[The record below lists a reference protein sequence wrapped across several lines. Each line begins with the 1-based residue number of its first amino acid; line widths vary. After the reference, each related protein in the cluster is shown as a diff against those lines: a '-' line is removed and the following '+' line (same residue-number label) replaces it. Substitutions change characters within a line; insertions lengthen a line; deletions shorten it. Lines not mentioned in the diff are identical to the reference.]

1 MFWFLGSVAFLLGLS
16 IGSFINA
23 WSFRLGTKRS
33 ILEPSSCRSC
43 GRRLSWFELVPLL
56 SFFLLRGRC
65 RTCKVRLSPQ
75 YPLVELAGGI
85 LFVLIFYKLGDYS
98 LLHPPLRRVAVEAT
112 TNFVFWSTL
121 LAIAVYDR
129 RTTIIPDSAALLAGI
144 VGFFSPLMMGGTFLS
159 WEHLLAGPLLAAP
172 LAAFWLFSRG
182 RWMGLGDAK
191 LMLGI
196 GWFLGLSI
204 GFTGLLFAFW
214 IGAAAG
220 VALIAIGKMSSVP
233 RYSFKSELPFGP
245 SLALG
250 AFLAW
255 FFQFDIMSLWY

>member
-1 MFWFLGSVAFLLGLS
+1 M
-16 IGSFINA
+16 
-23 WSFRLGTKRS
+23 
-33 ILEPSSCRSC
+33 
-43 GRRLSWFELVPLL
+43 
-56 SFFLLRGRC
+56 
-65 RTCKVRLSPQ
+65 
-75 YPLVELAGGI
+75 
-85 LFVLIFYKLGDYS
+85 FVLIFLKFPVSDFSS
-98 LLHPPLRRVAVEAT
+98 LSTNYFLLT
-112 TNFVFWSTL
+112 TIPFLFWSTL

-144 VGFFSPLMMGGTFLS
+144 LGFFAPLVIGDAFLS
-159 WEHLLAGPLLAAP
+159 REHLLAGPLLAAP
-172 LAAFWLFSRG
+172 LAAFWFFSRG

-196 GWFLGLSI
+196 GWFLGLSV

-214 IGAAAG
+214 VGAAAG
-220 VALIAIGKMSSVP
+220 VALIAIGKMSGAP

-255 FFQFDIMSLWY
+255 FFQFAII

>member
-1 MFWFLGSVAFLLGLS
+1 MFWFLGFVALLLGLS

-23 WSFRLGTKRS
+23 WSFRLGTGRS
-33 ILEPSSCRSC
+33 ILEPSSCMSC
-43 GRRLSWFELVPLL
+43 RRRLSWFELVPLV

-65 RTCKVRLSPQ
+65 RTCKTRLSPQ
-75 YPLVELAGGI
+75 YPLVELAAGI
-85 LFVLIFYKLGDYS
+85 MFVLIFLKFPVSDFSS
-98 LLHPPLRRVAVEAT
+98 LSTNYLLLTAT
-112 TNFVFWSTL
+112 SFLFWSTL

-129 RTTIIPDSAALLAGI
+129 RTTIIPDSAAILAGVVGLLA
-144 VGFFSPLMMGGTFLS
+144 PLAVDAVPLS
-159 WEHLLAGPLLAAP
+159 WSHLLAGPLLAAP

-196 GWFLGLSI
+196 GWFLGLSV
-204 GFTGLLFAFW
+204 GLSGLFFAFW
-214 IGAAAG
+214 LGATAG
-220 VALIAIGKMSSVP
+220 VTLLAIGKVSGAP

-245 SLALG
+245 FLALG

-255 FFQFDIMSLWY
+255 FFQFGII